1 MFFAKTL
8 RKSSELVYSVLYDVS
23 DYGQVLAAAKYRM
36 LYDELKHGRW
46 KWHSPPIAEEE
57 TLALVHTKR
66 YLRDFIG
73 AKLTEVTQ
81 RAEIPIDN
89 RIVEAVRAATQG
101 TILAAEL
108 ALKHGVASNLSG
120 GFHHAFADHA
130 EGFCFLNDTAIAIR
144 ALRHSR
150 PGLKVLVIDL
160 DVHQGNGTAHIL
172 QGDEL
177 SYTFS
182 MHEKDNYPVKQQ
194 SSRDVDLESH
204 IGDEVYLA
212 LLKDN
217 LRIIGNEF
225 LPDLIFYVAGVDVYK
240 DDALGGLNMSMQ
252 GIAKRDQMVRDFM
265 PEVPVVVL
273 PAGGYARNLADT
285 VTLHAQTIEIM
296 HGRK

>member
-1 MFFAKTL
+1 MFFNKTR
-8 RKSSELVYSVLYDVS
+8 RKSGELVYSVLYDMS

-36 LYDELKHGRW
+36 LYDELKYGRW
-46 KWHSPPIAEEE
+46 KWHAPEIAEEE
-57 TLALVHTKR
+57 TLSLVHTKR

-108 ALKHGVASNLSG
+108 ALKYGVASNLSG

-144 ALRHSR
+144 ALRQSR
-150 PGLKVLVIDL
+150 PGLKALVIDL

-172 QGDEL
+172 QGDDL

-194 SSRDVDLESH
+194 SSLDVDLESH
-204 IGDEVYLA
+204 IGDDVYLG

-217 LRIIGNEF
+217 LKKVAEEF
-225 LPDLIFYVAGVDVYK
+225 SPDLIFYVAGVDVYK
-240 DDALGGLNMSMQ
+240 DDALGGLRLTME

-265 PEVPVVVL
+265 PEVPIVVL

-285 VTLHAQTIEIM
+285 VALHAQTIEIL
-296 HGRK
+296 HGKK

>member
-1 MFFAKTL
+1 MFFSSHK
-8 RKSSELVYSVLYDVS
+8 RKSGELVYSVLYDMS

-36 LYDELKHGRW
+36 LYDELKHERW
-46 KWHSPPIAEEE
+46 KWHAPEIADEE

-81 RAEIPIDN
+81 RAEIPIDG

-144 ALRHSR
+144 ALRKAR

-194 SSRDVDLESH
+194 STRDVDLESH
-204 IGDEVYLA
+204 IGDDVYLG

-217 LRIIGNEF
+217 LKIIAGEF

-240 DDALGGLNMSMQ
+240 EDALGGLRLSME
-252 GIAKRDQMVRDFM
+252 GVAKRDRMVRDFM
-265 PEVPVVVL
+265 PEVPIVVL
-273 PAGGYARNLADT
+273 PAGGYARNPADT
-285 VTLHAQTIEIM
+285 VALHAQTIRIL